1 MNISNHESFHDFR
14 FPDTDSIIPAL
25 FQAVISKDRR
35 PREISLLRPEILP
48 MKFADC
54 IDSAKTEKTAL
65 HDIRPTSCLVLII
78 KGTYVKTA
86 YCIRMLDV
94 KV

>member
-1 MNISNHESFHDFR
+1 MKFAAQSTAHTEPYSEYGEG
-14 FPDTDSIIPAL
+14 AL
-25 FQAVISKDRR
+25 LIAT
-35 PREISLLRPEILP
+35 